1 MIAPSSS
8 QVREESHSGTSNARR
23 RVFSSRSRRALVTF
37 SADATRLAAVDEHQ
51 MITVWDLQTGKPLA
65 ELPASE
71 GDGLRLALSADGRA
85 LAAGRDRVV
94 VWDLGDVGRQP
105 VNALEKVAVIS
116 LAFSTDGETLAIG
129 SVDQGIVQ
137 WDYRRRRQ
145 RWPLQSPRNGA
156 RSLAFSPDGTV
167 LVVDGGL
174 GAVWLL
180 RPSRQHEQIL
190 QRKVDVELLAEGS
203 AHDGR
208 MLALKRGTGY
218 VLWDS
223 SGTRQP
229 IALADL
235 PEQQIAIRLSPR
247 GNVLAVLDEQRRIRL
262 WNTDTGK
269 PIWDIATPVSSLER
283 IDVSSEGDLVAAVS
297 SDGDV
302 VVADSRTGSTWSASA
317 AATDLARSIAFSSD
331 GRRLA
336 SGGLEGAIHVWDAQR
351 RTRLFTLQNSTTNV
365 LALAFS
371 SDGHVWP
378 QAIGAA
384 SSCGTWARKPS
395 GGRCAARDWPSPT
408 LRFHR
413 TACCSSRAAWTDR
426 P

>member
-1 MIAPSSS
+1 
-8 QVREESHSGTSNARR
+8 
-23 RVFSSRSRRALVTF
+23 LVTF

-269 PIWDIATPVSSLER
+269 PIRDIATPVSSLER

-317 AATDLARSIAFSSD
+317 AATDFARSIAFSSD